1 MSKVL
6 WLGVAALAVVITAGC
21 MGFPG
26 LRTHEETQINVS
38 HMPGNPILLVSPMST
53 HTVTTTSPIINI
65 SAKTPVTVL
74 SSTGQSPAGE
84 AYMYQE
90 GPTTMPPQL
99 CEPLDISMTPP
110 PSITID
116 PISWHNVGEQFLITG
131 TTKLPANQE
140 ILIEVMTEDFM
151 SLKSHPK
158 NIFGQTGTVRSTT
171 DPDGI
176 GQWEYQVNTSGWVPD
191 KYLVK
196 VTPVSEN
203 VVPYFTDRFYLLSQE
218 DATAIRQLPV
228 TVDPVPYHYDGETFP
243 IAGNTTLPRGQELT
257 VSVMPGSSL
266 RMDSAIVSQ
275 GNETVGVVGKT
286 RVESGSNGVNRWSFY
301 LNTTDLDSTTYIIDI
316 FSASG
321 DRVGRGV
328 FFLDYNPRRVC
339 RILAVP
345 GTPPRTPTV
354 ASLPSEI
361 VIGSIICGAFI
372 VTRRLK

>member
-1 MSKVL
+1 MKRHHQYVL
-6 WLGVAALAVVITAGC
+6 CGIILAGIFSLSVPAGAT
-21 MGFPG
+21 P
-26 LRTHEETQINVS
+26 LLSTRT
-38 HMPGNPILLVSPMST
+38 P
-53 HTVTTTSPIINI
+53 TT
-65 SAKTPVTVL
+65 
-74 SSTGQSPAGE
+74 QSPTVE
-84 AYMYQE
+84 AYMLQA
-90 GPTTMPPQL
+90 GPTTIPPQL

-116 PISWHNVGEQFLITG
+116 PISLHNLGEQFLITG

-151 SLKSHPK
+151 SLKSLPK
-158 NIFGQTGTVRSTT
+158 NIFGQTGTVRRTA

-176 GQWEYQVNTSGWVPD
+176 GRWEYQVNTSGWVPD

-203 VVPYFTDRFYLLSQE
+203 VVPHFTDRFYLLSQE

-243 IAGNTTLPRGQELT
+243 LVGNTTFIEGQELT
-257 VSVMPGSSL
+257 ISVVPGL
-266 RMDSAIVSQ
+266 FPLK
-275 GNETVGVVGKT
+275 EGVPAQPNNVTLGIVGKT
-286 RVESGSNGVNRWSFY
+286 RVEPGSHGVNRWSFY
-301 LNTTDLDSTTYIIDI
+301 LNTTGLRSNTYSIDI
-316 FSASG
+316 FSPAG
-321 DRVGRGV
+321 ERVGSSF
-328 FFLDYNPRRVC
+328 FFLDDNPRRFC

-354 ASLPSEI
+354 ASLPSGI

-372 VTRRLK
+372 ITRRLK